1 MKALAFAIG
10 LAFSL
15 SPIGGEGRVRG
26 QATEHEARARGQALP
41 NATPVEKR
49 GPDYFAARPLTPT
62 LSPGGGEGEDRSR
75 RSSSPQEQSPGKA
88 EQQRSPVSLR
98 FESAV
103 NDPLPIAL
111 VAEARDQT
119 FWRAGSVEGLS
130 HAAQPWFGLW
140 LGEGKPGAVALAG
153 TYSLNNSQLRFR
165 PSLPL
170 LPGQSYTA
178 RLELPGV
185 SLRAEHRTA
194 ASAPAAAP
202 KLLAIYPTSDRL
214 PANHLKFYLVFSEAM
229 ESGTF
234 LQHCRL
240 VDARGREVE
249 APFRETE
256 LWSPD
261 GRRLTLWFHPGR
273 QKTGVNLNVEFGP
286 VLTEGEEYRLVIDGR
301 WRSARGA
308 PLGSDVTKTFRAIT
322 PLHEQ
327 LIARDW
333 KIHAPAA
340 GTREP
345 LRVVFPHPLDWATL
359 HRMLRVASA
368 TGEVAGA
375 IAVERGEQEWRFV
388 PEKPW
393 SSGPHELRVGTAIE
407 DHAGNSL
414 ARPFEVN
421 LQQRA
426 LPPVAPE
433 IGIPFSVR

>member
-1 MKALAFAIG
+1 MSSHEATQVRHLRSGPRIARPLAAIG
-10 LAFSL
+10 LLGWLLA
-15 SPIGGEGRVRG
+15 
-26 QATEHEARARGQALP
+26 ATDAAAAIRFEAARDNPLAVTLIAEAAAKTPWPNDSAAELARAA
-41 NATPVEKR
+41 
-49 GPDYFAARPLTPT
+49 
-62 LSPGGGEGEDRSR
+62 
-75 RSSSPQEQSPGKA
+75 
-88 EQQRSPVSLR
+88 
-98 FESAV
+98 
-103 NDPLPIAL
+103 
-111 VAEARDQT
+111 
-119 FWRAGSVEGLS
+119 
-130 HAAQPWFGLW
+130 HPWFALW
-140 LGEGKPGAVALAG
+140 LGDAKPSSPPLAG
-153 TYSLNNSQLRFR
+153 TYSLNGTQLRFR

-170 LPGQSYTA
+170 LPGQTYTA
-178 RLELPGV
+178 RLERPGL

-194 ASAPAAAP
+194 APPPAAAP

-214 PANHLKFYLVFSEAM
+214 PANHLKFYLTFSEPM
-229 ESGTF
+229 ESGVF
-234 LQHCRL
+234 LRHCRL

-286 VLTEGEEYRLVIDGR
+286 VLTEGGDYRLVIDGR
-301 WRSARGA
+301 WRSARGV
-308 PLGSDVTKTFRAIT
+308 PLRADVTKTFRAV
-322 PLHEQ
+322 PSLHEQ
-327 LIARDW
+327 LSTRSW
-333 KIHAPAA
+333 QIHPPAA

-345 LRVVFPHPLDWATL
+345 LRIVFPHPLDWATL
-359 HRMLRVASA
+359 HRMLRVTSA

-393 SSGPHELRVGTAIE
+393 STGPHELRVSTAIE

-426 LPPVAPE
+426 LPTVAPE
-433 IGIPFSVR
+433 TGIPFSVR